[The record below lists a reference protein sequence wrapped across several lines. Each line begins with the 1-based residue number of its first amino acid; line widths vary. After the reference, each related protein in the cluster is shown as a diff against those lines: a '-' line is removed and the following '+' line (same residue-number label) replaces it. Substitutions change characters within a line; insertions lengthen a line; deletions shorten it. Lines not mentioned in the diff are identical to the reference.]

1 MPMTTRVPLDELL
14 PILAMELRRHMLMLG
29 TVFAIIALAT
39 LAIGISLPRW
49 YRSSTTILVQESGV
63 SAALTDGHAEGA
75 ASAVAHA
82 RELISSRKVMNEIL
96 AAGDGPEQHA
106 TLDQDRMIEAI
117 ASRIEIVT
125 SPRERRVRIDYR
137 DEDPARSLRIT
148 RRLAELFVREGL
160 AARER
165 ESRTALDA
173 IDSRVKAYRRKLT
186 DAEDTLETYR
196 KAAAGAS
203 PADDDNARISRLL
216 GRIEQA
222 RIELMEQ
229 HAREGALVARLSD
242 AAQPPATPPQQQP
255 ADAGAVAHEASY
267 EALRDK
273 LADAHRDSTAAA
285 ARLDEAEGLL
295 KTELADN
302 TGDSHAGNELAGLAR
317 DYEVNR
323 SIYEDQLKRRENAR
337 TSMDLDARQQGLA
350 FRIEQPA
357 ALPQHPSGLRLVH
370 VTVAGLA
377 FALLLPLGLLFGSA
391 RFDPRVRSAAQ
402 LERMTGL
409 PTLATIPTYPTPADR
424 RRAATHATVLALIL
438 AGVMLCYVVTFL
450 LQLRASP

>member
-1 MPMTTRVPLDELL
+1 MTTRAPLGELL

-29 TVFAIIALAT
+29 SVFAIIALAT
-39 LAIGISLPRW
+39 LVIGISLPRW
-49 YRSSTTILVQESGV
+49 YRSSTTILVQESDV
-63 SAALTDGHAEGA
+63 STALTDGQAEGA

-96 AAGDGPEQHA
+96 AAGDGPEQHVP

-117 ASRIEIVT
+117 ASRIEIIT

-165 ESRTALDA
+165 ESRAAFDA

-186 DAEDTLETYR
+186 DAEDTLKTYR
-196 KAAAGAS
+196 QAAAGAS

-229 HAREGALVARLSD
+229 HAREGALVAQLSD
-242 AAQPPATPPQQQP
+242 ATEPPATPPRRQP
-255 ADAGAVAHEASY
+255 ADAGGVAHEASY

-302 TGDSHAGNELAGLAR
+302 TGGSHGGNELAGLAR

-323 SIYEDQLKRRENAR
+323 GIYEDLLKRRENAR

-424 RRAATHATVLALIL
+424 RRAATHATVLALVL
-438 AGVMLCYVVTFL
+438 AGVMLCYAVTFV
-450 LQLRASP
+450 LQLEASP